1 MRPNTVTAMQTL
13 IDQIRDALPFDQPD
27 AYFCSGACRACSQKI
42 LDFMDAELCDA
53 QTALS
58 EGYRPTL
65 GDLDRL
71 AKRAKKVE
79 KSLQKALGI
88 APSPIK

>member
-1 MRPNTVTAMQTL
+1 MRPDTVTAMQTL

-42 LDFMDAELCDA
+42 LDFMDEELCDA
-53 QTALS
+53 QSALD
-58 EGYRPTL
+58 EGHKPTL
-65 GDLDRL
+65 GELERL

-79 KSLQKALGI
+79 KSLLKALGI
-88 APSPIK
+88 TQAIK